1 MSASL
6 FKQIDSSI
14 FEFCGFIAEKY
25 ELNQQELF
33 ALWKDDDTKTKTETK
48 KAVKSTPASSE
59 SQSLP
64 IELTLEKIMTS
75 SKTVLMAFCKA
86 KGVVQSGRKEDIVE
100 RLTALLNKPAA
111 SEEPAKVAAKPAAS
125 KKAGSG
131 KTTSATPVLSS
142 LSEKSGSFEIRKNK
156 FGNYEHFDTGLV
168 FNNDTKTV
176 IGSQNTN
183 GKIDSLTDKDIETC
197 KKFKFTF
204 KLPENL
210 STNNGL
216 NSIKVDE
223 VDEEDEELDEDD
235 IEEEEEDLENEVDL
249 EED

>member
-1 MSASL
+1 MSSSL

-14 FEFCGFIAEKY
+14 LEFCGFLAEKY
-25 ELNQQELF
+25 ELDQQEIF
-33 ALWKDDDTKTKTETK
+33 ALWKGDDKAKTETK
-48 KAVKSTPASSE
+48 KVVKSSTTSE
-59 SQSLP
+59 SESSTV
-64 IELTLEKIMTS
+64 ELTLEKIMTS

-100 RLTALLNKPAA
+100 RLTALLNKPQV
-111 SEEPAKVAAKPAAS
+111 EESAKAKPVAAKKGSASKTVAAS
-125 KKAGSG
+125 
-131 KTTSATPVLSS
+131 PVLSS

-176 IGSQNTN
+176 IGHQNVN
-183 GKIDSLTDKDIETC
+183 GKVDSLTDKDIETC
-197 KKFKFTF
+197 KKFIFTF
-204 KLPENL
+204 KRPENL
-210 STNNGL
+210 STSNGL
-216 NSIKVDE
+216 TSVKVDE

-235 IEEEEEDLENEVDL
+235 IDEEEEDLENEVDL

>member
-1 MSASL
+1 MSSSL

-14 FEFCGFIAEKY
+14 LEFCGFLAEKY
-25 ELNQQELF
+25 EIDQQEIF
-33 ALWKDDDTKTKTETK
+33 ALWKGDDKAKSETK
-48 KAVKSTPASSE
+48 KVVKSTSTSE
-59 SQSLP
+59 SESSTV
-64 IELTLEKIMTS
+64 ELTLEKIMTS

-100 RLTALLNKPAA
+100 RLTALLNKPVEESA
-111 SEEPAKVAAKPAAS
+111 SAKAKPAPA
-125 KKAGSG
+125 KKGTLG
-131 KTTSATPVLSS
+131 KTLAAVPVLSS

-176 IGSQNTN
+176 IGHQNVN
-183 GKIDSLTDKDIETC
+183 GKVDSLTDKDIETC

-210 STNNGL
+210 STSNGL
-216 NSIKVDE
+216 TSVKVDE
-223 VDEEDEELDEDD
+223 VDEEEEELDEDD
-235 IEEEEEDLENEVDL
+235 IDEEEEDVENEVDL